1 MNIQVGDNYLIKSDN
16 LNYILYRKHV
26 SDPNHRFSSGEAK
39 ASWEPVGYFNRW
51 KQLASYLLE
60 RELKES
66 EALLFQDLTAVMEK
80 VEHTL
85 VRRLEEVSNEKEQN

>member
-16 LNYILYRKHV
+16 MNYILYKKGMT
-26 SDPNHRFSSGEAK
+26 DPNHRFSKGVAK
-39 ASWEPVGYFNRW
+39 EYWEVVGYYHRW
-51 KQLASYLLE
+51 SQLANALLE

-85 VRRLEEVSNEKEQN
+85 VRKLEEVSHGKEQN